1 VAGVVRIVARG
12 VDCARLDRLL
22 AAEPSVGS
30 RRRAREAVETGKVFV
45 DELEVGVEALGLPVA
60 EGAAVEVRWNQPGSA
75 RERRKGEAAMV
86 EAGLTVLL
94 RDDDL
99 IAVDKPPGLLTDVAD
114 RAQAR
119 ERDSVKKRLA
129 ALLRPTGRVP
139 QVCHRIDRDTSG
151 VVVVACSEAA
161 AERLRGQFLRHE
173 PERIYLAV
181 VHGVPETS
189 EGVWE
194 DHTVWDMSVKRL
206 RMTHPRAPGAMP
218 TRSSW
223 KVVEALGELA
233 VLEVTL
239 DTGRR
244 NQIRLQASLRGHPLV
259 GERMYISP
267 HFDRGGFDLPRQ
279 ALHAR
284 RVGFKHPR
292 TGERVV
298 VEAPIP
304 DDLAKLLARARRAP
318 PRVEPAPERRRWE
331 DDEDADE
338 RPRRRPA
345 RGRDGDRPAPG
356 PKERSDRSAGPSGRP
371 QPKKPTGH
379 GPRGEAPPR
388 GRRK

>member
-22 AAEPSVGS
+22 AAEASVGS

-45 DELEVGVEALGLPVA
+45 DGAVVGVEALGLPVA
-60 EGAAVEVRWNQPGSA
+60 EGATVEVRWNQPGSA
-75 RERRKGEAAMV
+75 RGRLKGEAALA
-86 EAGLTVLL
+86 EAGLAILL

-99 IAVDKPPGLLTDVAD
+99 VVVDKPPGLLTDVAD
-114 RAQAR
+114 QAQAR

-129 ALLRPTGRVP
+129 ALLRPSGLAP

-151 VVVVACSEAA
+151 VVVVACSEGA
-161 AERLRGQFLRHE
+161 AERLRAQFLRHE

-181 VHGVPETS
+181 VHGVPDAS

-194 DHTVWDMSVKRL
+194 DHTVWDMGAKRL

-223 KVVEALGELA
+223 RVVEAIGPLA

-292 TGERVV
+292 SGERVV

-304 DDLAKLLARARRAP
+304 EDLVKLLDRARRAP
-318 PRVEPAPERRRWE
+318 PKVEAPPERRRWE
-331 DDEDADE
+331 EEPIA
-338 RPRRRPA
+338 PA
-345 RGRDGDRPAPG
+345 RPQ
-356 PKERSDRSAGPSGRP
+356 RSRLVRGGWE
-371 QPKKPTGH
+371 
-379 GPRGEAPPR
+379 GPRGPN
-388 GRRK
+388 GRPTPKGWKR